1 MGVSADAHLIYGV
14 RLGGDDAGWQFD
26 ETALSWF
33 PADMDLDKAWL
44 ELRLAEV
51 FGQEVTRYDDGSWY
65 IDSDALQAKAGV
77 EIVATQHADFP
88 DLFLAVVNVRA
99 YRGDP
104 KRVEDFTITAEQEA
118 ALTRA
123 LSALGIT
130 PNEPSGWY
138 VASYTDYS

>member
-1 MGVSADAHLIYGV
+1 MGVSTDAHLIYGV

-26 ETALSWF
+26 ETALSWL
-33 PADMDLDKAWL
+33 PADEDLDETWL

-51 FGQEVTRYDDGSWY
+51 FGQEVTRYDDGVWY

-77 EIVATQHADFP
+77 EIVATQHAVFP
-88 DLFLAVVNVRA
+88 DLFLAVVDVRA